1 MSLIFGFIMAAGAV
15 FLGVY
20 LAIVSSPNKLII
32 WISCGIIFISGVCKL
47 VINIRERKKRKKK
60 EKKDETKEEYYQ
72 IKAERRELVDRD
84 LPMEYIDGLG
94 DHPEL
99 RHYLN
104 SAEKL
109 EDANKYNEAIEEYK
123 KCLSHPR
130 ATNDNKVA
138 ANILMGNCYY
148 NISQLTEAENNYR
161 QALII
166 SKKVKDKNER
176 LKGKAS
182 GLGNIGL
189 IYRDKGEL
197 DKALKYL
204 EDALKI
210 NREIGY
216 KQGEANQLAN
226 IGLIYPAKGELDEA
240 MKYLEDALK
249 IHREIGSR
257 QGEANQLGN
266 IGLIYRDKGE
276 LDKALKLIED
286 ALKINREIGSR
297 QGEAN
302 QLANIGLIYTYKG
315 ELDEALKY
323 HKDALK
329 MDREI
334 GYKQSEAIE
343 LGNIGLIYRDKEE
356 LDKALKYLEDAL
368 KILDKYN
375 LQYGRDIIQR
385 AVDDIEKKK

>member
-1 MSLIFGFIMAAGAV
+1 MSLIFGFIMFAGVA

-20 LAIVSSPNKLII
+20 LAMVSPPNKLII
-32 WISCGIIFISGVCKL
+32 WISYGIIFISGVCKL

-60 EKKDETKEEYYQ
+60 EKKYEINEEYYQ
-72 IKAERRELVDRD
+72 KKAERSELTDRG

-99 RHYLN
+99 QHYLN

-109 EDANKYNEAIEEYK
+109 EDENKYNVAIEEYK

-182 GLGNIGL
+182 GLGNIGI
-189 IYRDKGEL
+189 IYKTKGEL
-197 DKALKYL
+197 DEALKCHKDALKIHREIRYKQGEATGLGNIGLIYLAKGELDEALKYL

-210 NREIGY
+210 DREIGY
-216 KQGEANQLAN
+216 KQGEAT
-226 IGLIYPAKGELDEA
+226 G
-240 MKYLEDALK
+240 
-249 IHREIGSR
+249 
-257 QGEANQLGN
+257 LGN
-266 IGLIYRDKGE
+266 IGLIYSD
-276 LDKALKLIED
+276 
-286 ALKINREIGSR
+286 
-297 QGEAN
+297 
-302 QLANIGLIYTYKG
+302 KG

-329 MDREI
+329 IDREI
-334 GYKQSEAIE
+334 GYKQGEATD
-343 LGNIGLIYRDKEE
+343 LGNIGLIYSDKGE
-356 LDKALKYLEDAL
+356 LDKALKYMEDAL
-368 KILDKYN
+368 KILDKYK

-385 AVDDIEKKK
+385 TIDDIKKQK